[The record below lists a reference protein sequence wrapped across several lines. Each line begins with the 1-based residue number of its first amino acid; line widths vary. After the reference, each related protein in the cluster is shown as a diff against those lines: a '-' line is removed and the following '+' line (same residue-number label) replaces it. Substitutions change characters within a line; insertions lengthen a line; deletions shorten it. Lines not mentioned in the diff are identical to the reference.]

1 MENGSQAAPGSESGN
16 PLTGEPVI
24 DQVRR
29 ALENIEYGS
38 VLIKVHQG
46 QVVGIEIST
55 KLRLEA

>member
-1 MENGSQAAPGSESGN
+1 MENGTKTSGEGTGH
-16 PLTGEPVI
+16 PQTGEPVI
-24 DQVRR
+24 EQVRR